1 VLSHPLENLINREFN
16 KFFLLKDNIRNYIML
31 YGFMKLTR
39 ENIRESH
46 FLYLSIIGNQTEGK
60 QKSGIH

>member
-1 VLSHPLENLINREFN
+1 
-16 KFFLLKDNIRNYIML
+16 ML